1 MTTANT
7 FYTPVQVA
15 KTLVAMATEDS
26 YLSALVNRD
35 YEDDLLGG
43 GGRGRTVN
51 IKIPGAL
58 IARDRGIDDTTAQ
71 IVLDE
76 LTESTIPLT
85 LANHKYSAIPLS
97 EGDLTLNLTD
107 FAKQVLQPQV
117 SAIVDA
123 VEWDVVQA
131 IEALPGLQ
139 TGLGTKGQ
147 EGYIPDEVAGFPTYD
162 PADPIPTLTA
172 IRRILR
178 NRGVAPAGLQLTV
191 GTEVYAHLLD
201 AKVIVQVNESG
212 STAALREGNVGQ
224 VRGFT
229 VVESNRLD
237 ENDIVAFHRDAIT
250 LAVRAPLVPA
260 GVAFGAT
267 EASGGYN
274 LRYIRDYDA
283 LHTVDRSVVSTFSG
297 VQAMPLKRIVRDY
310 TAGTVSVLDVPGGA
324 GVRINVGA

>member
-7 FYTPVQVA
+7 FYTPIQVA

-26 YLSALVNRD
+26 YLSALVNRN
-35 YEDDLLGG
+35 YENDLLGG

-51 IKIPGAL
+51 IKVPSAL

-76 LTESTIPLT
+76 LTETTIPLT

-117 SAIVDA
+117 AAIVDS

-139 TGLGTKGQ
+139 AGLGTAGE
-147 EGYIPDEVAGFPTYD
+147 EGYIPAETLAAYTAG
-162 PADPIPTLTA
+162 DPIPTITG

-178 NRGVAPAGLQLTV
+178 NRGISPTGLQLTV
-191 GTEVYAHLLD
+191 GTQVYADLLD
-201 AKVIVQVNESG
+201 AKAIIAVNESG
-212 STAALREGNVGQ
+212 STAALREGNVGVVQ
-224 VRGFT
+224 GFQ
-229 VVESNRLD
+229 VVESNRID
-237 ENDIVAFHRDAIT
+237 PHDIIAFHRDAIT

-260 GVAFGAT
+260 GVPFGASL
-267 EASGGYN
+267 AAGGYN
-274 LRYIRDYDA
+274 LRYLRDYDA
-283 LHTVDRSVVSTFSG
+283 QYTVDRSIVSTFSG
-297 VQAMPLKRIVRDY
+297 VAAMPFYRIVRDY
-310 TAGTVSVLDVPGGA
+310 TTGTASVLQVPGGA
-324 GVRINVGA
+324 GIRVNVGP

>member
-1 MTTANT
+1 MATANT

-51 IKIPGAL
+51 IRIPGAL
-58 IARDRGIDDTTAQ
+58 IARDRGIDDTAAQ
-71 IVLDE
+71 IVLDD
-76 LTESTIPLT
+76 LTETTVPLT
-85 LANHKYSAIPLS
+85 LANHKYSAVPLS

-107 FAKQVLQPQV
+107 FAKQVLQPQI

-123 VEWDVVQA
+123 VEWDVVRA
-131 IEALPGLQ
+131 IESLPGLQ
-139 TGLGTKGQ
+139 PGLGTKGE
-147 EGYIPDEVAGFPTYD
+147 EGYIPAETMPKYD
-162 PADPIPTLTA
+162 AADPIPTLTA

-178 NRGVAPAGLQLTV
+178 NRGVAPSGLQLTV

-201 AKVIVQVNESG
+201 AKVILQVNESG

-237 ENDIVAFHRDAIT
+237 ENDIVAFHKSAIT

-260 GVAFGAT
+260 GVAFGAS
-267 EASGGYN
+267 ESSGGYN

-310 TAGTVSVLDVPGGA
+310 TNGTVQVADVPGGA
-324 GVRINVGA
+324 GIRINVGA